1 MSRPADEGFS
11 LPAAW
16 AAHSRCWLAWPTRSE
31 TWGEHLD
38 AVREVYSEAANAI
51 ARFEPVTFITKPKN
65 VAEVSLVTGNAVGTL
80 SLSHDDSFLNDN
92 GPRFVTDGKG
102 AVAGVAWRWNAWG
115 NRYPDHERDAVVAE
129 GLLDHLKLKRFAA
142 PLVLEGG
149 AIDADGEGTLIASEP
164 VLLNPNRNPN
174 LDRAGAELI
183 LGEYLG
189 AKKIVWI
196 AGTLA
201 GDPAGGLIDNVVCFV
216 KPGTV
221 LALSTSDTTDV
232 NHAALQDNIARLK
245 AATDA
250 KGRTLEVIEIEQPR
264 SRQTEGGLRLPL
276 SYTSLYLANGA
287 AIVPAFEDPMDN
299 KAFEIYGKAFPGR
312 EIVQVPAREIA
323 FGGAGLRAIALGQPA
338 GQSPG

>member
-1 MSRPADEGFS
+1 MKDFS

-80 SLSHDDSFLNDN
+80 SLSHDDFFLNDN

-115 NRYPDHERDAVVAE
+115 NRYPDHERDAAVAE
-129 GLLDHLKLKRFAA
+129 GLLEHLKLKRFAA

-250 KGRTLEVIEIEQPR
+250 KGRSSRSDRDRTAAFAPDRGRPQAAALLYQPLSRQRCGHR
-264 SRQTEGGLRLPL
+264 SRIRGSDGQQSLRDLRQGFSGPRDRPG
-276 SYTSLYLANGA
+276 TGA
-287 AIVPAFEDPMDN
+287 
-299 KAFEIYGKAFPGR
+299 
-312 EIVQVPAREIA
+312 
-323 FGGAGLRAIALGQPA
+323 
-338 GQSPG
+338 